1 MENYSSQSSSYNQ
14 TRNSVSSL
22 VQSQSVPWSAE
33 QGDDWNLQE
42 FIGIVRRRARI
53 IAVAAAAVMAT
64 IVVLTL
70 NKKPE
75 YESSFRLLVEPVN
88 DDTRVLDLFKD
99 PTNVTKSSLD
109 YNSQIQV
116 LKSPEVMNIIVQQLQ
131 PFYPD
136 IKYDSL
142 LSSLTITRL
151 GETKILEV
159 RYRSNDPVKVKVV
172 LDKISREYLDYSLEN
187 RQSKVHQGILFV
199 EKQLPSLKSR
209 VNRLQRDLQIFRQ
222 KYDFIDPDSQ
232 VQQIN
237 NQISTLSVRRRD
249 INQQLAQARANLTSL
264 QQKDG
269 DLAALNSATVY
280 QQLLVQL
287 RQLDAQIALESTRF
301 QDDNP
306 TIQALKQKREN
317 LLPLLRDEAQRFL
330 NVKVAE
336 IATQVQTLEVQSQ
349 ELAKAEQRLEQKR
362 KQLPVLSRQYTELQ
376 RGLQVATDSLN
387 RFLAT
392 RENLQIQGSQTE
404 ISWQLIQAPSKPEQP
419 ISSPDIKRSLLMGL
433 AAGIAAGI
441 GVALLL
447 EKLDKTYRTVQTLKE
462 RSKLPL
468 IGNIP
473 FEKQIQGD
481 QYHASK
487 QKSLMAPSVRVP
499 KLLSHGISS
508 LSQGI
513 PGLASNTHSEHS
525 KYSAKFL
532 ESLRVLQT
540 NVQLLSSD
548 RPIRSI
554 IISSAMSCDGK
565 STVAFHL
572 AQIATAMGQRVLL
585 VDADLRQPVI
595 HSLSNLNNQWGLSN
609 LISMNLPI
617 EEVVQQ
623 LSSMSQLSVIT
634 AGPIPPDAT
643 KLLSSHRMK
652 RLMEEF
658 HHNFDLVIYDTP
670 ALLGLADAT
679 LLAPHTD
686 GIVLVVRINKTDSLM
701 LKRALD
707 SLQLSRINVLGVV
720 ANGQRSNFES
730 Y

>member
-1 MENYSSQSSSYNQ
+1 MENFSSQSSSYNQ
-14 TRNSVSSL
+14 SKNSVPAFIHAQPS
-22 VQSQSVPWSAE
+22 PWSSEE
-33 QGDDWNLQE
+33 QEEEWNLQE
-42 FIGIVRRRARI
+42 FIGIVRRRVRV
-53 IAVAAAAVMAT
+53 IAVVAATVMA
-64 IVVLTL
+64 IVVVLTL

-88 DDTRVLDLFKD
+88 NDTRVLDLFKD
-99 PTNVTKSSLD
+99 PNLTKSGLD
-109 YNSQIQV
+109 YDSQIQV

-131 PFYPD
+131 SSYPD
-136 IKYDSL
+136 INYGSL
-142 LSSLTITRL
+142 LGSLTITRL

-159 RYRSNDPVKVKVV
+159 RYRSNDPMKVKVV
-172 LDKISREYLDYSLEN
+172 LDTIAKEYLDYSLEN
-187 RQSKVHQGILFV
+187 RQSKLHQGIEFV
-199 EKQLPSLKSR
+199 EKQLPSLKGR

-222 KYDFIDPDSQ
+222 KYDFIDPDIQ
-232 VQQIN
+232 AQQIN
-237 NQISTLSVRRRD
+237 RQISTLSDQRQT
-249 INQQLAQARANLTSL
+249 INQQLAQARANLASL

-269 DLAALNSATVY
+269 DLSALNNATVY
-280 QQLLVQL
+280 QQLIVQL
-287 RQLDAQIALESTRF
+287 RQLDTQIALESTRF

-336 IATQVQTLEVQSQ
+336 IATEVQTLEVKSQ
-349 ELAKAEQRLEQKR
+349 ELAKAEQRLEQRR
-362 KQLPVLSRQYTELQ
+362 KQLPVLTRQYTELQ

-392 RENLQIQGSQTE
+392 RETLQIQGAQTE
-404 ISWQLIQAPSKPEQP
+404 LSWHLIQAPYKPEQP
-419 ISSPDIKRSLLMGL
+419 ISSANPKNSLLMGL

-441 GVALLL
+441 GAALLL
-447 EKLDKTYRTVQTLKE
+447 EKLDKTYHTAHTLKE
-462 RSKLPL
+462 KSKLPL
-468 IGNIP
+468 IGNLP
-473 FEKQIQGD
+473 FEKQLKNSQF
-481 QYHASK
+481 QTSK
-487 QKSLMAPSVRVP
+487 QKTLIFPPVRLP
-499 KLLSHGISS
+499 KLL
-508 LSQGI
+508 LENT
-513 PGLASNTHSEHS
+513 PGLTPIATQEYSN
-525 KYSAKFL
+525 YSVRFL
-532 ESLRVLQT
+532 EALRVLYT
-540 NVQLLSSD
+540 NIQLLSSD
-548 RPIRSI
+548 RPLRSI
-554 IISSAMSCDGK
+554 IMSSAMAADGK

-585 VDADLRQPVI
+585 VDADLRQPTI

-623 LSSMSQLSVIT
+623 LPSMSQLSVIT

-686 GIVLVVRINKTDSLM
+686 GIVLVVRINKTDSVM

-720 ANGQRSNFES
+720 ANGQRSNFDS